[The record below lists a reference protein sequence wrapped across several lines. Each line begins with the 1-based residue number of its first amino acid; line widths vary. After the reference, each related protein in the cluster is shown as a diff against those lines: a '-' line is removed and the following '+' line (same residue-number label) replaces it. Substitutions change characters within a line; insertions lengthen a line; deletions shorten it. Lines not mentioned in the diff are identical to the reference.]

1 MSGLRRWMLPGLAV
15 LTLAGCAT
23 GGGTPEAGADVV
35 ALQSRVLELQ
45 RKAAV
50 TEVELARLRQQVA
63 ALEARQGSAAPA
75 APAASTALAPPV
87 ALAHPV
93 AAKPIEEQD
102 LEPAPPPASS
112 AGTPSPAAPAEQIS
126 AAGQTAYDEAYA
138 LFHQGRYVDA
148 ESAFQRFL
156 QSNPRTDLTDNAFYW
171 IGESRFARGDLR
183 GALAAFRQT
192 IESYPAGNKVPD
204 ALLKAGQ
211 CLQALGDADGA
222 KASFEEIVRRFPDA
236 AAAVVARERLDAMP

>member
-1 MSGLRRWMLPGLAV
+1 MSRVRRWLPSVLAV
-15 LTLAGCAT
+15 LALAGCAT
-23 GGGTPEAGADVV
+23 GGATPEAGADVL

-63 ALEARQGSAAPA
+63 ALEARQGSAALSPPPA
-75 APAASTALAPPV
+75 AMAPALVPARPQ
-87 ALAHPV
+87 

-102 LEPAPPPASS
+102 LEPAIAPASS
-112 AGTPSPAAPAEQIS
+112 PAAQVQPTALAAQIS
-126 AAGQTAYDEAYA
+126 AEGQAAYDEAYA

-192 IESYPAGNKVPD
+192 IESYPSGNKVPD

-222 KASFEEIVRRFPDA
+222 KASFEEIVRRFPEA